1 MRLWFER
8 EICRLPPAANFDVVV
23 GSGAVWDARIG
34 KVRNVRKQFVQAF
47 LNEGHARVCFHDLFV
62 EGCDLGLESRRLGRA
77 IRGARDLLREA
88 VLLSLEAFGFC
99 ERRPPLDV
107 QRQHT
112 IDERSVAL
120 PRRCTADAFRVAT
133 DKSDIEQNRPV
144 MRAPGALLP
153 GQTFEPSALLAPAQ
167 AILVYRSRVPLG
179 PLGVERVPL
188 DAAFGRI
195 LAHDAA
201 ADGRYPSHPRSTM
214 DGFVVRSQDGQGERR
229 IVGEIRMGQ
238 VPPGPL
244 GAGETMRIP
253 TGGAVPDGADSVIPV
268 EDTEERD
275 GIMHPGEMPV
285 SGDAITPAGED
296 MEPGDIVLAAG
307 RRIDGA
313 AMGVLAT
320 LGFSQVPVFRRPR
333 FAIIST
339 GDELVDPSQKPGV
352 GQVRDSNR
360 YALAGALREL
370 GAEPIHIP
378 RATDEP
384 GQTEDAI
391 RRGLELAD
399 GVLLTGGSSV
409 GVRDLVP
416 RVIDRLG
423 EPGVV
428 VHGLRVRPGKP
439 TVLAAIGA
447 KPVIG
452 LPGNPTSAMM
462 IFRTIAAPILRGMT
476 GEVLRPSAKAFARAG
491 TEFKG
496 RAGWTWFVPVVV
508 TAEGPNRVASSLGIH
523 SSHTSLLA
531 RANGFIVLTEDRP
544 IVRQGDQI
552 EVHTL
557 SGGDI

>member
-1 MRLWFER
+1 
-8 EICRLPPAANFDVVV
+8 
-23 GSGAVWDARIG
+23 
-34 KVRNVRKQFVQAF
+34 
-47 LNEGHARVCFHDLFV
+47 
-62 EGCDLGLESRRLGRA
+62 
-77 IRGARDLLREA
+77 
-88 VLLSLEAFGFC
+88 
-99 ERRPPLDV
+99 
-107 QRQHT
+107 
-112 IDERSVAL
+112 
-120 PRRCTADAFRVAT
+120 
-133 DKSDIEQNRPV
+133 

-167 AILVYRSRVPLG
+167 AILAYRSRVPLA
-179 PLGVERVPL
+179 PLGVEHVSL
-188 DAAFGRI
+188 DASFGRI
-195 LAHDAA
+195 LAQDAA
-201 ADGRYPSHPRSTM
+201 ADSRYPSHPRSTM
-214 DGFVVRSQDGQGERR
+214 DGFAVRSQDGRVERR

-238 VPPGPL
+238 APPRAL

-253 TGGAVPDGADSVIPV
+253 TGGAVPGGADAVIPV

-275 GIMHPGEMPV
+275 GIMYPREAPV
-285 SGDAITPAGED
+285 PGDAITPAGED
-296 MEPGDIVLAAG
+296 MEPGDLVLAAG

-320 LGFSQVPVFRRPR
+320 LGFSEVPVFRRPR
-333 FAIIST
+333 CAIIST

-378 RATDEP
+378 RASDEP
-384 GQTEDAI
+384 GQTEAAI
-391 RRGLELAD
+391 ERGLEAD

-416 RVIDRLG
+416 RAIDRMG
-423 EPGVV
+423 APGVV

-462 IFRTIAAPILRGMT
+462 IFRTIAAPILRGLT
-476 GEVLRPSAKAFARAG
+476 GEVLRPTAKAFARAG
-491 TEFKG
+491 SDFKG
-496 RAGWTWFVPVVV
+496 KPGWTWFVPVVV
-508 TAEGPNRVASSLGIH
+508 TVDGPNRVASSLGIH

-531 RANGFIVLTEDRP
+531 RANGFIVLSEDRSS
-544 IVRQGDQI
+544 VAQGEQI
-552 EVHTL
+552 EVHML
-557 SGGDI
+557 SGGEI

>member
-1 MRLWFER
+1 
-8 EICRLPPAANFDVVV
+8 
-23 GSGAVWDARIG
+23 
-34 KVRNVRKQFVQAF
+34 
-47 LNEGHARVCFHDLFV
+47 
-62 EGCDLGLESRRLGRA
+62 
-77 IRGARDLLREA
+77 
-88 VLLSLEAFGFC
+88 
-99 ERRPPLDV
+99 
-107 QRQHT
+107 
-112 IDERSVAL
+112 
-120 PRRCTADAFRVAT
+120 
-133 DKSDIEQNRPV
+133 

-153 GQTFEPSALLAPAQ
+153 GQTFDPSSLLAPAQ
-167 AILVYRSRVPLG
+167 AILAYRARVALE

-188 DAAFGRI
+188 DASFGRI
-195 LAHDAA
+195 LAQDAT
-201 ADGRYPSHPRSTM
+201 ADHQYPAHARSTM
-214 DGFVVRSQDGQGERR
+214 DGFAVRSADGIGERQ
-229 IVGEIRMGQ
+229 IVGEIRMGHA
-238 VPPGPL
+238 PPGPL

-253 TGGAVPDGADSVIPV
+253 TGGALPDGADAVIPV

-275 GIMHPGEMPV
+275 GVMLPREMPV
-285 SGDAITPAGED
+285 PNDAITPAGED
-296 MEPGDIVLAAG
+296 MEPGDVVLTAG

-313 AMGVLAT
+313 SMSVLAT
-320 LGFSQVPVFRRPR
+320 LGFSQVPVFVRPR

-339 GDELVDPSQKPGV
+339 GDELVDPAQQPGV

-378 RATDEP
+378 RATDDP
-384 GQTEDAI
+384 GQTEAAI
-391 RRGLELAD
+391 RRGLEVAD

-416 RVIDRLG
+416 RVVDSLG

-439 TVLAAIGA
+439 TVLGAIGA

-462 IFRTIAAPILRGMT
+462 IFRTIATPILRGMT
-476 GEVLRPSAKAFARAG
+476 GEVLRPSATPFARAG
-491 TEFKG
+491 SDFKG

-508 TAEGPNRVASSLGIH
+508 TAEGPNRVASTLGIH

-531 RANGFIVLTEDRP
+531 RANGFVVLSEDRP
-544 IVRQGDQI
+544 IVAKGEQI

-557 SGGDI
+557 SGGEI

>member
-1 MRLWFER
+1 
-8 EICRLPPAANFDVVV
+8 
-23 GSGAVWDARIG
+23 
-34 KVRNVRKQFVQAF
+34 
-47 LNEGHARVCFHDLFV
+47 
-62 EGCDLGLESRRLGRA
+62 
-77 IRGARDLLREA
+77 
-88 VLLSLEAFGFC
+88 
-99 ERRPPLDV
+99 
-107 QRQHT
+107 
-112 IDERSVAL
+112 
-120 PRRCTADAFRVAT
+120 
-133 DKSDIEQNRPV
+133 

-167 AILVYRSRVPLG
+167 AILAYRARVALSPLG
-179 PLGVERVPL
+179 IERVPL
-188 DAAFGRI
+188 DASFGRI
-195 LAHDAA
+195 LAQDAV
-201 ADGRYPSHPRSTM
+201 ADRQYPSHPRSTM
-214 DGFVVRSQDGQGERR
+214 DGFAVRSSDGLGARR
-229 IVGEIRMGQ
+229 IVGEIRMGHAPP
-238 VPPGPL
+238 VPI
-244 GAGETMRIP
+244 GAGETLRIP
-253 TGGAVPDGADSVIPV
+253 TGGAVPDGADAVIPV

-275 GIMHPGEMPV
+275 GLMLPREMPV
-285 SGDAITPAGED
+285 PNDAITPAGED
-296 MEPGDIVLAAG
+296 MEPGDVVLAAG

-313 AMGVLAT
+313 AMSVLAT
-320 LGFSQVPVFRRPR
+320 LGFSEVPVFVRPR

-339 GDELVDPSQKPGV
+339 GDELVDPAQQPGV

-384 GQTEDAI
+384 GETEAAI
-391 RRGLELAD
+391 RHGLEVAD

-416 RVIDRLG
+416 RVVDRLG

-439 TVLAAIGA
+439 TVLGAIGV

-476 GEVLRPSAKAFARAG
+476 GEVLRPSAAAFARAG

-496 RAGWTWFVPVVV
+496 RPGWTWFVPVVV
-508 TAEGPNRVASSLGIH
+508 TAEGPNRIASTLGIH

-531 RANGFIVLTEDRP
+531 RANGFVVLSEDRP
-544 IVRQGDQI
+544 IVSQGEQI

-557 SGGDI
+557 SGGEI